1 MRSGWK
7 FLVFNQKLEFE
18 IMLLLSS
25 LSMVHWLLISNVMLL
40 TAGVAG
46 FFLVKRKYDNDSQR
60 FQKQTQKLRHDFE
73 AMSKSNFGMGRC
85 IKKLEQRLVENER
98 KPALAT
104 SDEALYQQA
113 QRLVGMGASADDLV
127 SSCGVARAEA
137 ELLVSMNRQ
146 VAH

>member
-1 MRSGWK
+1 
-7 FLVFNQKLEFE
+7 
-18 IMLLLSS
+18 MLSLSS
-25 LSMVHWLLISNVMLL
+25 FSMIHWLLISNGMLL
-40 TAGVAG
+40 LATVAG
-46 FFLVKRKYDNDSQR
+46 FVLVKKKYQGDLQHW
-60 FQKQTQKLRHDFE
+60 QQQTQKLRHDFE
-73 AMSKSNFGMGRC
+73 VMSKSTFGIGRC
-85 IKKLEQRLVENER
+85 VKKLEQRLLESER
-98 KPALAT
+98 KPALAS

>member
-1 MRSGWK
+1 
-7 FLVFNQKLEFE
+7 
-18 IMLLLSS
+18 MLLLSS
-25 LSMVHWLLISNVMLL
+25 MSMVHWLLISNVLL
-40 TAGVAG
+40 LIAMIVG
-46 FFLVKRKYDNDSQR
+46 FVLFKRKYENDLQHW
-60 FQKQTQKLRHDFE
+60 QKQTYKLRHDFD

-85 IKKLEQRLVENER
+85 VKKLEQRLIENER
-98 KPALAT
+98 KPSLAT